1 MGRREAFLALTTHP
15 WHKKTY
21 AKLTLPEIT
30 WAKQFI
36 DENAKLTVAE
46 FRAKAHY
53 IGLDSANK
61 VRTEVVEL
69 LSAANTASEAKAP

>member
-1 MGRREAFLALTTHP
+1 MNRREAFLALTTHP

-21 AKLTLPEIT
+21 AKLTAGEIE
-30 WAKQFI
+30 WAKWFL
-36 DENAKLTVAE
+36 DENARLTTAE

-69 LSAANTASEAKAP
+69 LSAANSASDAK